1 MLEEDG
7 TEVDEEEYF
16 QFIPDRTLLI
26 VMSRK
31 GILISDWLIKY

>member
-16 QFIPDRTLLI
+16 TMLEHRYEMDIRA
-26 VMSRK
+26 S
-31 GILISDWLIKY
+31 